1 MREEFV
7 SVEELMA
14 ELREQG
20 VDDCRDVK
28 PAYMEAN
35 GHISVIRRDGN

>member
-7 SVEELMA
+7 SVEELMD

-20 VDDCRDVK
+20 LEDATIK
-28 PAYMEAN
+28 AAY
-35 GHISVIRRDGN
+35 H